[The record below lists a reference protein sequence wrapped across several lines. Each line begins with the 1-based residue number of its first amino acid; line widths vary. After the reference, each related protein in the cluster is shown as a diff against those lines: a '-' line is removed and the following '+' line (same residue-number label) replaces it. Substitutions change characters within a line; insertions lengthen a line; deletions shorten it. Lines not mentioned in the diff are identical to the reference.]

1 MIVKENLIKVPEG
14 NAEIKERGI
23 RFLISGHLVT
33 RDENI
38 FKCKHPPSKDQN
50 HNRRMFSS
58 LLSN

>member
-38 FKCKHPPSKDQN
+38 FKGNHPPSNDQT
-50 HNRRMFSS
+50 HNRRMFSYS
-58 LLSN
+58 LLN